1 MADRDHAG
9 GNEEIAKLVPGIE
22 IFGGEHDN
30 VSAATRQVLNG
41 EEINVGDIKIKCLET
56 PL

>member
-1 MADRDHAG
+1 MFRDHAG
-9 GNEEIAKLVPGIE
+9 GNEEMARLVPGIE

-30 VSAATRQVLNG
+30 VSAASRQVTDK
-41 EEINVGDIKIKCLET
+41 EEISVGDIKIQCLET